1 MLGKIKHISL
11 FLGLLLLTRCANVV
25 APTGGPKDVTPPK
38 VVEAKPENR
47 STNFNN
53 KKIELTFDEYLT
65 LNNAT
70 QEVLVSPLLT
80 IKPDVKLNGKTV
92 TVKFH
97 EALKPD
103 ATYTIDFGNAIQD
116 LHEGNILKNYTYI
129 FSTGDILDT
138 LSIYG
143 KIINAD
149 DEKPADDMFVA
160 LYDEDSDSLHHQ
172 PLHRAPDFITRT
184 DKEGNF
190 RFKGLPEKC
199 FLVFAFTDVN
209 ANYYFDMPN
218 EKVAFIDSLVSPLDS
233 VSLLMK
239 AFVEIDTNQMLLEKK
254 LVEEGLLRFVFR
266 HPAHNV
272 RFTFPEHT
280 VDSFKM
286 VKVWS
291 QEKDTLCCYF
301 TPNVIDSMQVIINY
315 DTLINDSTRYSLKFR
330 ETKQKQGKRD
340 HFMRVTSNLRGK
352 LLTPGDDFILRF
364 SEPVIKVIPYDTLAF
379 EKLDEFGMKYGL
391 SIDMN
396 DTLEY
401 TINLPDSVFFSV
413 RGKVNDTL
421 SFKFTQ
427 ASETNFG
434 NIAIQVAP
442 PEGVQAIVQLLD
454 SHSKVVEQY
463 VIDTLQRLEFLR
475 LNPEKYKLRA
485 IIDADR
491 NGKWSTGN
499 YHRRFLPEP
508 ILFYKDELDVKAGWD
523 IDLDEVWK
531 LH

>member
-1 MLGKIKHISL
+1 MP
-11 FLGLLLLTRCANVV
+11 LLLTRCANVV

-47 STNFNN
+47 STNFNS
-53 KKIELTFDEYLT
+53 KKIELTFDEYLV

-70 QEVLVSPLLT
+70 QEVLVSPLLAV
-80 IKPDVKLNGKTV
+80 KPDVKLSGKTV

-97 EALKPD
+97 EALKPNT
-103 ATYTIDFGNAIQD
+103 TYTIDFGSAIQD
-116 LHEGNILKNYTYI
+116 LHENNVFRDYVYT
-129 FSTGDILDT
+129 FSTDTILDT
-138 LSIYG
+138 LSISG
-143 KIINAD
+143 KVINAD
-149 DEKPADDMFVA
+149 DEKPADGMFVA
-160 LYDEDSDSLHHQ
+160 LFDEDSDSLFHQ
-172 PLHRAPDFITRT
+172 PMRRAPDFITRT

-190 RFKGLPEKC
+190 RFEGLSEKC

-218 EKVAFIDSLVSPLDS
+218 EKVAFIDTLVSPLDS

-286 VKVWS
+286 VQVWS
-291 QEKDTLCCYF
+291 KERDTLCCFF
-301 TPNVIDSMQVIINY
+301 TPNVIDSMQVVINY
-315 DTLINDSTRYSLKFR
+315 DTIINDSTRYSLKFR
-330 ETKQKQGKRD
+330 ETKQKQGKKDR
-340 HFMRVTSNLRGK
+340 FMKVTTNLRGK
-352 LLTPGDDFILRF
+352 LLTPGDDFILKF
-364 SEPVIKVIPYDTLAF
+364 PEPVVKAFPYDTLVF
-379 EKLDEFGMKYGL
+379 EKLDEFGMQYGL
-391 SIDMN
+391 SIDIN

-401 TINLPDSVFFSV
+401 TVNLPDSVFFSV

-421 SFKFTQ
+421 SFKFTR
-427 ASETNFG
+427 AHETEFG
-434 NIAIQVAP
+434 NLAIQVAP
-442 PEGVQAIVQLLD
+442 PEGMQAVVQLLD
-454 SHSKVVEQY
+454 SHGKMVEQR
-463 VIDTLQRLEFLR
+463 VIDSLQRLEFLQ

-485 IIDADR
+485 ILDVDR

-499 YHRRFLPEP
+499 YHRHFLPER
-508 ILFYKDELDVKAGWD
+508 ILIYKDELDVKAGWD
-523 IDLDEVWK
+523 IDLDEVWE

>member
-1 MLGKIKHISL
+1 
-11 FLGLLLLTRCANVV
+11 
-25 APTGGPKDVTPPK
+25 
-38 VVEAKPENR
+38 
-47 STNFNN
+47 
-53 KKIELTFDEYLT
+53 
-65 LNNAT
+65 
-70 QEVLVSPLLT
+70 
-80 IKPDVKLNGKTV
+80 
-92 TVKFH
+92 
-97 EALKPD
+97 
-103 ATYTIDFGNAIQD
+103 
-116 LHEGNILKNYTYI
+116 
-129 FSTGDILDT
+129 
-138 LSIYG
+138 
-143 KIINAD
+143 
-149 DEKPADDMFVA
+149 
-160 LYDEDSDSLHHQ
+160 
-172 PLHRAPDFITRT
+172 
-184 DKEGNF
+184 
-190 RFKGLPEKC
+190 
-199 FLVFAFTDVN
+199 
-209 ANYYFDMPN
+209 
-218 EKVAFIDSLVSPLDS
+218 
-233 VSLLMK
+233 MK
-239 AFVEIDTNQMLLEKK
+239 
-254 LVEEGLLRFVFR
+254 
-266 HPAHNV
+266 
-272 RFTFPEHT
+272 
-280 VDSFKM
+280 
-286 VKVWS
+286 
-291 QEKDTLCCYF
+291 
-301 TPNVIDSMQVIINY
+301 
-315 DTLINDSTRYSLKFR
+315 
-330 ETKQKQGKRD
+330 
-340 HFMRVTSNLRGK
+340 VTSNLRGK

-499 YHRRFLPEP
+499 YHRHFLPER
-508 ILFYKDELDVKAGWD
+508 ILIYKDELDVKAGWD